1 MTTFVSILLAMAVG
15 TMARAESSV
24 GDALETKIVKQRIV
38 ATLKAGF
45 HFNEKAPN
53 AAVVDGKRVE
63 PTTLSRQ
70 KVVIPVPAVYT
81 LAQATLF
88 VCDDA
93 LTFCEPKTVDF
104 KGTAEANAYMT
115 ARAEMKRAQPKE
127 VKQKRSKINK
137 HGFIEDNLEQGAEQ
151 AKKNKSL
158 LLVDFSARWCPG
170 CIRLEN
176 EILGTK
182 EFKVASKAFVKVK
195 LDYDR
200 FETLPL
206 KAKYGI
212 FGIPT
217 LIVLDSDL
225 EEISRIVDY
234 QPMPVLKDF
243 LADASRTPIAIEK
256 LRAQAAVGDNDAN
269 LAIGLRLYS
278 ANRFEESLSFLEKV
292 KPTPVQYLDA
302 KVRAAEELFKE
313 NSSRKAAYIETV
325 KEALKTEASSSRS
338 ILWRTGLVEAVDSA
352 AEKKTI
358 AADGVAV
365 ADDLLAHPQ
374 KIKDA
379 IKGDF
384 IGEFSGYEKLL
395 IAMNRAELIEASG
408 APEDEVKAARAKVT
422 SVGRALNIPI
432 SKKGPALRLL
442 IAMGEAKEYKDGE
455 IQARK
460 LLKADPKNPEL
471 QRRLLRMLNGQEK
484 FAEAVQVGRKALSK
498 SYGKNEV
505 WVAQQLAKAYTG
517 NHQLLE
523 ARALARS
530 YLERTDIDWKAMP
543 AEQKDLQAVIQEAS
557 KGS

>member
-1 MTTFVSILLAMAVG
+1 MKTFVSFVLVMVVG
-15 TMARAESSV
+15 AMARAENSV
-24 GDALETKIVKQRIV
+24 GDALETKIVKQKIV

-70 KVVIPVPAVYT
+70 KIVIPVPTVYT

-104 KGTAEANAYMT
+104 RGTAEANAYMT

-127 VKQKRSKINK
+127 IKKKRSKINK
-137 HGFIEDNLEQGAEQ
+137 HGFIEDNLDQAAEQ
-151 AKKNKSL
+151 AKKNNSL
-158 LLVDFSARWCPG
+158 ILVDFSARWCPG

-182 EFKVASKAFVKVK
+182 EFKTASKSFVKVK

-206 KAKYGI
+206 KSKYAI

-217 LIVLDSDL
+217 LIVLNADL
-225 EEISRIVDY
+225 EEVSRIVDY
-234 QPMPVLKDF
+234 QPLPILKEF
-243 LADASRTPIAIEK
+243 LADAKKTPTAIEK
-256 LRAQAAVGDNDAN
+256 LRAQAAVGDNEAN

-278 ANRFEESLSFLEKV
+278 ANRFEESLPYLEKV
-292 KPTPVQYLDA
+292 KPTPIQYLDA
-302 KVRAAEELFKE
+302 KVRAAEDSFKE
-313 NSSRKAAYIETV
+313 SSGRRSSYVETV
-325 KEALKTEASSSRS
+325 TEALKAEPNSSRS
-338 ILWRTGLVEAVDSA
+338 ILWRTGLLAAIDSP
-352 AEKKTI
+352 AEKKSI
-358 AADGVAV
+358 AAAGIVV

-374 KIKDA
+374 KVKDA

-384 IGEFSGYEKLL
+384 IGEFAGYERLL

-408 APEDEVKAARAKVT
+408 ASEDEIKAARAKVT
-422 SVGRALNIPI
+422 AVGRELNIPI
-432 SKKGPALRLL
+432 SRKGPALRLL

-543 AEQKDLQAVIQEAS
+543 AEQKDLQAIIQEAT
-557 KGS
+557 KG